1 MKKTRKKRDNSKS
14 DQKLLMYLL
23 TLYNR
28 CSGWKVSKDVFE
40 GGFIKNKKGVT
51 VHVSLA
57 QFCGVNKAYSR
68 ACFLEN
74 NLMESREIEGKKR
87 ITEVSWVGRKPD
99 LEMVEQ
105 LKAWHQYR
113 LEEGRKAKEAAQTVV
128 ETTEEVVEET
138 SSQVLE
144 VDLTEEVTLE
154 AVLAELRE
162 VKGVVLNCQT
172 MLNQLFNVPTK
183 NDTQD

>member
-87 ITEVSWVGRKPD
+87 ITEVSWIGRKPD

-128 ETTEEVVEET
+128 ETTEEVV
-138 SSQVLE
+138 
-144 VDLTEEVTLE
+144 
-154 AVLAELRE
+154 
-162 VKGVVLNCQT
+162 
-172 MLNQLFNVPTK
+172 
-183 NDTQD
+183 